1 MSATLEQRIA
11 TALSSETTS
20 DVVAILIAEV
30 ETAIVA
36 ADKAAQ
42 MEREKAL
49 DPLASP
55 DAAKARAA
63 MEDAGFTRDRLRNVL
78 PRLQARL
85 TELQAAEYAARW
97 EPDFEQVE
105 GRRNELA
112 QGYAELYPKLA
123 GQLVDLFERI
133 EAVDKEVS
141 RVNGLAPE
149 GEHRRLR
156 QTELVARG
164 LDNFSRADPPITKAV
179 QLPDW
184 TNSEKMVW
192 PPPQP
197 SLAAVLA
204 MSMVPSHDPRYTA
217 DWAAALEKD
226 NARRAATETRWAEE
240 EAARQA
246 ESRAGYEAS
255 LRR

>member
-1 MSATLEQRIA
+1 MSTLERRIA
-11 TALSSETTS
+11 AALTS
-20 DVVAILIAEV
+20 DIPSADIAALVAETEAAISQAE
-30 ETAIVA
+30 A
-36 ADKAAQ
+36 AAEA
-42 MEREKAL
+42 EREMAL

-55 DAAKARAA
+55 DAAKARTA
-63 MEDAGFTRDRLRNVL
+63 MEDAAFTRDRLRTVL

-85 TELQAAEYAARW
+85 SEVKAAEYAARW
-97 EPDFEQVE
+97 ESDFRQVE
-105 GRRNELA
+105 ARRDELA
-112 QGYAELYPKLA
+112 NEYAATYPRLVA
-123 GQLVDLFERI
+123 QLVDLFECI

-141 RVNGLAPE
+141 RINGSAPA

-164 LDNFSRADPPITKAV
+164 FEAFSRSDPAITKIV

-184 TNSEKMVW
+184 ANSSRMVW

-197 SLAAVLA
+197 ALAVMVA
-204 MSMVPSHDPRYTA
+204 MSMVPPHDPRYTA
-217 DWAAALEKD
+217 DWAAELEKD
-226 NARRAATETRWAEE
+226 NARRAATEKRWGEE

-246 ESRAGYEAS
+246 ESKRQYEAS